1 MNRLYYQNG
10 IWCFIHSAYVIGIV
24 LFLFN
29 FNVLFTKGKGKKT
42 WEKKN
47 YEKIISLNLNLPEA
61 LLFFRNVTGERTG
74 DRRI

>member
-29 FNVLFTKGKGKKT
+29 FNVLFTKEKGKKLGR
-42 WEKKN
+42 KKLRKD
-47 YEKIISLNLNLPEA
+47 YFAKSES
-61 LLFFRNVTGERTG
+61 T
-74 DRRI
+74 